1 MSFIFTHMLIFLK
14 LGTLFCFNCSKVNEE
29 DLEEL
34 LKESRFVI
42 ADPFYREVL
51 PAAAS
56 LSPLP
61 HQAFSGRNGWKTARD
76 LLTLEPEML
85 L

>member
-34 LKESRFVI
+34 DAGQE
-42 ADPFYREVL
+42 
-51 PAAAS
+51 
-56 LSPLP
+56 
-61 HQAFSGRNGWKTARD
+61 RND
-76 LLTLEPEML
+76 L
-85 L
+85 